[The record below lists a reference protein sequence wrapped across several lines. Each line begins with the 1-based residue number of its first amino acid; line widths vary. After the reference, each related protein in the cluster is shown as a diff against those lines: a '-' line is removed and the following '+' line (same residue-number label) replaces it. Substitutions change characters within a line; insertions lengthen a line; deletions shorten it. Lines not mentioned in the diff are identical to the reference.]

1 MKLEKTASGSNKV
14 TISKAEWLHIGKQA
28 GWSDQDGVLVE
39 EKPEVSANPGN
50 FDLIFK
56 IVKDTDRYMD
66 DLVVDLRESMKKSRF
81 PIDSQMAYEALCRAT
96 KKLLNAAKLEPRVTP
111 EMLGILSGNIRE
123 WFGKKFPDRSG
134 VTFEKLPDRRVYYQE
149 NKSASSGKA
158 IKTAEFDG
166 LSNGQ
171 TGIWQDQFSRLLQDL
186 TSEHEQLRHLTNYEE
201 RFDRVKQMIA
211 LANKALQ
218 SLEKHKQ
225 DIWKQIEPTW
235 RPIPANIKLNN
246 P

>member
-28 GWSDQDGVLVE
+28 GW
-39 EKPEVSANPGN
+39 
-50 FDLIFK
+50 
-56 IVKDTDRYMD
+56 T
-66 DLVVDLRESMKKSRF
+66 
-81 PIDSQMAYEALCRAT
+81 
-96 KKLLNAAKLEPRVTP
+96 
-111 EMLGILSGNIRE
+111 
-123 WFGKKFPDRSG
+123 
-134 VTFEKLPDRRVYYQE
+134 
-149 NKSASSGKA
+149 
-158 IKTAEFDG
+158 KTAEPDG
-166 LSNGQ
+166 LTGGQ
-171 TGIWQDQFSRLLQDL
+171 TGVWQDQFSRLLQDL

-211 LANKALQ
+211 LANKVLQ